1 VDETLRRQM
10 SMDVN
15 AAHVHLRK
23 FSYGLLL
30 QGYRKAGRRETARLL
45 HAVHITP
52 AGFC

>member
-1 VDETLRRQM
+1 M

-23 FSYGLLL
+23 FSYALLL
-30 QGYRKAGRRETARLL
+30 QGYRKAGMLETTRLL
-45 HAVHITP
+45 HAVHIIP